1 MQCGPRPL
9 ERSVYQANAPGHA
22 SMHRS
27 MHRSRP
33 PLHAPLH
40 VRTPQVLQ
48 RLLLKVE
55 RRVAEDV
62 VP

>member
-1 MQCGPRPL
+1 M
-9 ERSVYQANAPGHA
+9 HH